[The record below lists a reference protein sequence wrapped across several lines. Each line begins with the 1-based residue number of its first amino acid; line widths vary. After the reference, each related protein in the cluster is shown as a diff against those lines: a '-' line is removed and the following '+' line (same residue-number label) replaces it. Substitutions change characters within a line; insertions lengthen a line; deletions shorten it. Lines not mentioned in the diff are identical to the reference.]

1 VSHAVETVALGHRY
15 GERVA
20 LDALDLTA
28 PRGEIVALLGP
39 NGSGKSTL
47 FRILATLLRPTSGT
61 ARVDGRDVLA
71 EPDAVRR
78 SLGVAF
84 QAASLDAKLS
94 VRENLVHQGH
104 LYGLS
109 GSALRQ
115 RVDEALA
122 GAEVADRADD
132 RVEKLSGGL
141 RRRADLARALLHRP
155 PVLLLDEPSA
165 GLDPGARETLLAAL
179 VRYRER
185 DGGSCLLT
193 THLLEEAERCDR
205 VAVLDHGRLVAQGRP
220 EELVR
225 EIGGEVVELVTDAPE
240 EVARAVSER
249 FDRPA
254 TIVDG
259 SVRLEAERGAELLP
273 LILAALPGR
282 IRAASVARPTLADVF
297 FRRTGHRYRAEEE

>member
-1 VSHAVETVALGHRY
+1 VTAAVETVALGHRY

-20 LDALDLTA
+20 LDALDLRA
-28 PRGEIVALLGP
+28 PAGEVVALLGP

-61 ARVDGRDVLA
+61 ARVAGRDVSA
-71 EPDAVRR
+71 EPDEVRR

-84 QAASLDAKLS
+84 QAASLDGKLT

-109 GSALRQ
+109 GAALRA

-122 GAEVADRADD
+122 AAGVADRAGD
-132 RVEKLSGGL
+132 RVETLSGGL
-141 RRRADLARALLHRP
+141 RRRVDVARSLLHRP
-155 PVLLLDEPSA
+155 AVLLLDEPSA
-165 GLDPGARETLLAAL
+165 GLDPSARESLLEAL
-179 VRYRER
+179 VRYRDR

-205 VAVLDHGRLVAQGRP
+205 VAILDKGRLVAQGP
-220 EELVR
+220 PDELVQ
-225 EIGGEVVELVTDAPE
+225 EIGGEVVELTTDAPDE
-240 EVARAVSER
+240 IARGVTER
-249 FDRPA
+249 FGRPA
-254 TIVDG
+254 TPAEG

-273 LILAALPGR
+273 AILAAFPGR
-282 IRAASVARPTLADVF
+282 IRSATVSRPSLADVF
-297 FRRTGHRYRAEEE
+297 FRRAGYRYRSGAD